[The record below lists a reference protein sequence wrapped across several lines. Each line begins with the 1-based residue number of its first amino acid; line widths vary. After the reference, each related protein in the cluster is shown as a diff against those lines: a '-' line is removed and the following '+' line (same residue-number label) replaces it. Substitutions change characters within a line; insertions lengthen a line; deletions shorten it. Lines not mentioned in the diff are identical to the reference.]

1 MIRETVLTR
10 SSFRSDEDWER
21 VGEAAMKMMGT
32 GEIPDSIQIPRR
44 YEFESIAT
52 IPKEWHGVDPAEPQ
66 YWAAT
71 ILPCR

>member
-52 IPKEWHGVDPAEPQ
+52 IPKDWRRDLLNLQ